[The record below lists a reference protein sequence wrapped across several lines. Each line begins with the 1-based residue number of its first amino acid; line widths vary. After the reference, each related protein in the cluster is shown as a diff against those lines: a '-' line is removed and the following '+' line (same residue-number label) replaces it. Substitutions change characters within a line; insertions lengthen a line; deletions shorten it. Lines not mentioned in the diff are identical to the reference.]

1 MPGPTVFAIGTTP
14 VAPPGADRFTTLVG
28 WFAWGVTALAV
39 VGLLMVAGALMIQ
52 HRRGEIGQHGSAF
65 GMVVTGCILAATAGP
80 IVRALG
86 LAG

>member
-1 MPGPTVFAIGTTP
+1 MRPPTNLAIGTAP

-28 WFAWGVTALAV
+28 WFSWGVTARAV

-52 HRRGEIGQHGSAF
+52 HRRGEVGQHGSAL
-65 GMVVTGCILAATAGP
+65 GMVLTGCILAATAGP
-80 IVRALG
+80 IVAALG

>member
-28 WFAWGVTALAV
+28 WFAWGVAALAV